1 MSPGYGICLPEA
13 KSVVLR
19 PGSGPG
25 VFAAIVT
32 VQHKGKIFFGLIGL
46 FIGDSIGL
54 PFGALIGFFAGSLLG
69 YFLIDRPLE
78 QEAGEA
84 QFRAFQRRQGEFL
97 HHVISLC
104 AKLAKADGTV
114 NRSEVNHMERLM
126 RYQFR
131 LSDANR
137 AYSIRV
143 WNDVKNSPD
152 PFDAYAR
159 AFYRDFGRER
169 HHVLN
174 MMDLLF
180 AMSASDGG
188 LHPREEELL
197 LRAAGIFHI
206 SRMQFDR
213 IKSRYY
219 QMPPG
224 SASPRWSP
232 LDPYYAILGAQPG
245 ESMDA
250 IKKKFR
256 ALAFQWHPDQVA
268 SRNTSPDALRHAK
281 EKFQQIN
288 EAYEKIADARKSAK

>member
-1 MSPGYGICLPEA
+1 MALLTS
-13 KSVVLR
+13 
-19 PGSGPG
+19 
-25 VFAAIVT
+25 
-32 VQHKGKIFFGLIGL
+32 VQHKGKILLGLIGL
-46 FIGDSIGL
+46 FIGDSIGM
-54 PFGALIGFFAGSLLG
+54 PFGALFGFVIGSIIGFV
-69 YFLIDRPLE
+69 LIDRPLE

-84 QFRAFQRRQGEFL
+84 QFRAYKRRQGEFL
-97 HHVISLC
+97 RHVIALC

-114 NRSEVNHMERLM
+114 NRSEVNHMERMM

-131 LSDANR
+131 LSDSNR
-137 AYSIRV
+137 AYSIRI
-143 WNDVKNSPD
+143 WNEVKDSPE

-159 AFYRDFGRER
+159 AFYRDFGKER
-169 HHVLN
+169 HHIMN

-180 AMSASDGG
+180 SMSAADGG

-206 SRMQFDR
+206 GKLQFDR

-219 QMPPG
+219 HMPPG
-224 SASPRWSP
+224 AQQRWSA

-245 ESMDA
+245 EPLDA

-256 ALAFQWHPDQVA
+256 TLAFQWHPDQVA
-268 SRNTSPDALRHAK
+268 ARNASPDALRHAK

-288 EAYEKIADARKSAK
+288 EAYEKIVEARK

>member
-1 MSPGYGICLPEA
+1 MRQNRSFAPA
-13 KSVVLR
+13 Q
-19 PGSGPG
+19 SGAQI
-25 VFAAIVT
+25 FN
-32 VQHKGKIFFGLIGL
+32 VQHKGKIFLGLLGL
-46 FIGDSIGL
+46 FIGDSIGM
-54 PFGALIGFFAGSLLG
+54 PFGALFGFVVGSLLG

-78 QEAGEA
+78 QEAGEE
-84 QFRAFQRRQGEFL
+84 QFRAYQRRQGEFL
-97 HHVISLC
+97 RHVIALC
-104 AKLAKADGTV
+104 AKLAKVDGTV

-131 LSDANR
+131 LSDSNR
-137 AYSIRV
+137 AYSIRI
-143 WNDVKNSPD
+143 WNEVKDAPE
-152 PFDAYAR
+152 PFDSFAR

-180 AMSASDGG
+180 AMSAADGG

-206 SRMQFDR
+206 GRLQYDR
-213 IKSRYY
+213 IKYRYY
-219 QMPPG
+219 QMPP
-224 SASPRWSP
+224 SQQQRWTP

-245 ESMDA
+245 ESLDN

-268 SRNTSPDALRHAK
+268 ARNASPDALRHAK

-288 EAYEKIADARKSAK
+288 EAYEKIVAAKK